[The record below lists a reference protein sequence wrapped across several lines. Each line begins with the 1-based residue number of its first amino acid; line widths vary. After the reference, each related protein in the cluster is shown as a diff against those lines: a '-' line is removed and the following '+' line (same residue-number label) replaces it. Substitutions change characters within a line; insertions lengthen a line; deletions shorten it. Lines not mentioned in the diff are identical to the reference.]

1 LETLANGYPN
11 IKVVYVLS
19 KPPERWAGESGY
31 IAQHILE
38 KHLPEQSKR
47 FMYFICGPE
56 PMMDAMEKVL
66 LGMGV
71 PGDQIQ
77 TERFNM
83 V

>member
-1 LETLANGYPN
+1 MCIRDRGYVTREVLE
-11 IKVVYVLS
+11 
-19 KPPERWAGESGY
+19 R
-31 IAQHILE
+31 
-38 KHLPEQSKR
+38 HLPPQWAR

-66 LGMGV
+66 VEMGV
-71 PGDQIQ
+71 PGDHVQ